1 MCVGLTNFHIDL
13 MPLRRE
19 DGRFERNYERRLID
33 EAIQAEKKR
42 KAKVDQ
48 YKATKRAR
56 ASLADRTFGADGELG
71 IGDSDEWSHSNHEQ
85 DWAQLGQIDY
95 VPF

>member
-19 DGRFERNYERRLID
+19 DGRFERNYERCLID
-33 EAIQAEKKR
+33 EAMQNEKKR

-48 YKATKRAR
+48 YRATKRAR
-56 ASLADRTFGADGELG
+56 ASLAARTFGADGQLLE

-85 DWAQLGQIDY
+85 D
-95 VPF
+95 